1 MFKLLLILKYLRR
14 KLAPLFA
21 ALAVMLCTAMVIIV
35 MSVMGGFLD
44 NFRESAHSLTGD
56 IVVEGPLQGFTGYE
70 DLVAAIEELP
80 EVVAAAP
87 MLRAVG
93 LVNFRDTAK
102 PVQLQGVDFQKLEEI
117 VGYKKTL
124 LWTNDQLREHI
135 GDPQSELGKA
145 FVAKMTRDFPIDPGP
160 EAGAKVPALG
170 LPEAVMGIEVYPF
183 QRRNDD
189 GDYELDRSRA
199 GEKLPIT
206 VIPLTESGTVG
217 TLEPTRKEVLI
228 TNEVKSGLYDID
240 ASAVVLPFTTLQT
253 MLNMEP
259 RVGFTD
265 FDPNTGR
272 GGEEIAI
279 AGRANQVVVKIA
291 DGVDLLVARD
301 KVQAVIAAQWE
312 DRPLQ
317 FPPLARTWEEVHQN
331 ILGAVENEKGLVT
344 FLFGIIGLVAVVMV
358 ATTFYMIV
366 LEKTRDIGVLRAIG
380 ASRGGIMGMFV
391 GYGLAIGVVGSLLG
405 LAIAVAVVTNLNE
418 IQAFLNT
425 WFGWQMWDPKTYFF
439 DRIPDTVNYT
449 EALRVVA
456 GAIVSSVVGALIPA
470 YIAGRLKPVD
480 ALRYE

>member
-35 MSVMGGFLD
+35 MSVMGGFLE
-44 NFRESAHSLTGD
+44 NFRASAHALTGD

-70 DLVAAIEELP
+70 ELVAAIEALP
-80 EVVAAAP
+80 EIEAAAP

-93 LVNFRDTAK
+93 LVNFRETAK
-102 PVQLQGVDFQKLEEI
+102 PVQLQGVDFQKLEQI

-124 LWTNDQLREHI
+124 LWSNDQLREHV
-135 GDPQSELGKA
+135 GDPQSEIGKA

-160 EAGAKVPALG
+160 EAGATVPALG

-189 GDYELDRSRA
+189 GDYVLERSRA
-199 GEKLPIT
+199 GEKLPVT

-217 TLEPTRKEVLI
+217 TIEPVRKEVLI

-240 ASAVVLPFTTLQT
+240 ASAVVLPFSTLQT
-253 MLNMEP
+253 MLNMQP
-259 RVGFTD
+259 RTGFTD

-272 GGEEIAI
+272 GGEEVAI

-291 DGVDLLVARD
+291 NGVDLLDARD
-301 KVQAVIAAQWE
+301 AVQAVINGQWE

-317 FPPLARTWEEVHQN
+317 FPPQARTWEEVHQN

-380 ASRGGIMGMFV
+380 ASRGGIMGLFV

-405 LAIAVAVVTNLNE
+405 LAIAVAIVTNLNE
-418 IQAFLNT
+418 IQGLLNT

-439 DRIPDTVNYT
+439 DRIPDTVNYS

-470 YIAGRLKPVD
+470 WIAGRLKPVD

>member
-1 MFKLLLILKYLRR
+1 MFKLLLVSKYLRR

-35 MSVMGGFLD
+35 MSVMGGFLE
-44 NFRESAHSLTGD
+44 NFRESAHALTGD
-56 IVVEGPLQGFTGYE
+56 LVVEGPLQGFTGYE
-70 DLVAAIEELP
+70 ELVAAIEELP
-80 EVVAAAP
+80 EVAAAAP

-102 PVQLQGVDFQKLEEI
+102 PVQLQGVDFRKLEEI

-124 LWTNDQLREHI
+124 LWSNDQLREHV
-135 GDPQSELGKA
+135 GDPQSELGRA
-145 FVAKMTRDFPIDPGP
+145 FVAKMTRDYPIDPGP
-160 EAGAKVPALG
+160 EAGAKVPVLG
-170 LPEAVMGIEVYPF
+170 LPEAVMGVEVYPF

-189 GDYELDRSRA
+189 GDYEIDRARA
-199 GEKLPIT
+199 GEKLPVT

-217 TLEPTRKEVLI
+217 TLEPVRKEILI

-240 ASAVVLPFTTLQT
+240 ASAVVLPFTTLQA
-253 MLNMEP
+253 MLNMQP
-259 RVGFTD
+259 RTGFTD
-265 FDPNTGR
+265 FDPDTGR
-272 GGEEIAI
+272 GGEEVAI
-279 AGRANQVVVKIA
+279 PGRANQVVIKVA
-291 DGVDLLVARD
+291 DGADLLDARD
-301 KVQAVIAAQWE
+301 KVQSVITKQWE

-418 IQAFLNT
+418 IQALLNS

-456 GAIVSSVVGALIPA
+456 GAIVSSVIGAFIPA
-470 YIAGRLKPVD
+470 WIAGRLKPVD